1 MRIFIDDVRKPKTED
16 FDYVVRNHDDFLI
29 LLDRITHIR
38 LGENY
43 YISYISFDHDLG
55 TEKSGYD
62 CCKLL
67 IDYDM
72 VYGILDEDF
81 TFSVHSANLV
91 GKENIESLLNNWL
104 EFKRQLHGE

>member
-1 MRIFIDDVRKPKTED
+1 MRIFIDDIREPKIEE
-16 FDYVVRNHDDFLI
+16 FDYIIRHYDALNS
-29 LLDRITHIR
+29 LLEEITLIR
-38 LGENY
+38 LGEEHY
-43 YISYISFDHDLG
+43 YIKYVSFDHDLG

-81 TFSVHSANLV
+81 TFNVHSANPV

-104 EFKRQLHGE
+104 KFRQELRG